1 MKNSQT
7 KMLKGSEDSLTRKK
21 KRVLFIGNS
30 PNLLS
35 DETQEY
41 TWEKLLRQLLS
52 PICQD
57 GGIDQDKMQKLP
69 FFIIAEF
76 INNIWKQE
84 NKSKS
89 SIEKKY
95 LEMRNALIQM
105 EAGNLHKILAKLFEL
120 GVYDE
125 ILTTNY
131 DYCFEKALRIP
142 FNYNTA
148 SRGCEQNLERHHG
161 KVWHLHGE
169 AGCPDSIVMSRET
182 YFQSL
187 KALPSTYK
195 DVKPDTWLH
204 HFLYSDVVVC
214 GFNLRH
220 EELLFWQALQLRL
233 QLSPQKRR
241 KVKVFQF
248 VERSEGDHATNA
260 DNMRALLD
268 SYEVES
274 EFIHVEWNEWE
285 HAWYAMLGKLGARAF
300 DCEPLHQK
308 GEISEPFRLRNP
320 NDNIVTSESE
330 SSQNSDRCWLNIPLW
345 KLDAASADGKKYL
358 FDCKIRGARY
368 VFYTDASG
376 LKAAFL
382 REPKASIIHDG
393 KYTRYSFYLDYK
405 TGKIYNKV
413 SSSDNN
419 AICKLEPVS
428 SNSDFKKWKT
438 ALKTGKGKK
447 PSKEYMTP

>member
-1 MKNSQT
+1 MKNSST
-7 KMLKGSEDSLTRKK
+7 KMMKDGETTTSRKK

-35 DETQEY
+35 NENQEY
-41 TWEKLLRQLLS
+41 TWETLLRDLLS

-76 INNIWKQE
+76 INNIWRQDNE
-84 NKSKS
+84 SKS
-89 SIEKKY
+89 SIDKKHR
-95 LEMRNALIQM
+95 EMLDGLIQM
-105 EAGNLHKILAKLFEL
+105 KPGNLHKVLAKLFEL

-131 DYCFEKALRIP
+131 DYCFEKAMGIS
-142 FNYNTA
+142 FGNNTA
-148 SRGCEQNLERHHG
+148 SSESEHNLDRHHG

-169 AGCPDSIVMSRET
+169 AMCPDSIVMSRES

-187 KALPSTYK
+187 QTLPSSYK

-204 HFLYSDVVVC
+204 HFLHSDVVVC

-220 EELLFWQALQLRL
+220 EELLFWHALQLRL
-233 QLSPQKRR
+233 QLSPQKRS

-248 VERSEGDHATNA
+248 VETSEGRQTTDT

-274 EFIHVEWNEWE
+274 EFIHVEGNGYQAKWE
-285 HAWYAMLGKLGARAF
+285 HAWYAMLGKLGTHAF
-300 DCEPLHQK
+300 DCEPLHLK
-308 GEISEPFRLRNP
+308 GKISEPFRLRNP
-320 NDNIVTSESE
+320 NDNIVASESE
-330 SSQNSDRCWLNIPLW
+330 SSQNSDRCWLNIPLR

-368 VFYTDASG
+368 VFAADASG
-376 LKAAFL
+376 LKDAFL
-382 REPKASIIHDG
+382 REPKTSIIHDG
-393 KYTRYSFYLDYK
+393 KYTRYSFFLDYK

-413 SSSDNN
+413 SSSDHN
-419 AICKLEPVS
+419 AIYKLEPVS
-428 SNSDFKKWKT
+428 SM
-438 ALKTGKGKK
+438 LC
-447 PSKEYMTP
+447 